1 VIEPEGGFDV
11 APVTI
16 AIDGPAGAGKSTVA
30 KRVAERLNLMYVDT
44 GAMYRAVAY
53 LCAQEGID
61 VNSERAVEAV
71 LDAHRVSF
79 EEGEDR
85 TLQVLI
91 DGVNVTSRLRA
102 PEVSALVSTV
112 AAHPRVRQLLTE
124 WQRAFAERHSVVMD
138 GRDIGTVVL
147 PHATVKVFLTAAPEE
162 RARRR
167 QEEYRR
173 MGYEVPLDEM
183 VKNVIERDRKDS
195 ERAVAPLRMAED
207 AVRID
212 STDKSV
218 DSVVDEIVQLVENA
232 HVR

>member
-1 VIEPEGGFDV
+1 M

-53 LCAQEGID
+53 LCAQEGVD
-61 VNSERAVEAV
+61 VNSENDVRAV

-79 EEGEDR
+79 EQGEDR

-91 DGVNVTSRLRA
+91 DGVDVTSRLRD

-112 AAHPRVRQLLTE
+112 AAHPRVRAVLTE

-167 QEEYRR
+167 MEEYRR
-173 MGYEVPLDEM
+173 MGYEVPLEEM
-183 VKNVIERDRKDS
+183 VQSVLERDRKDS
-195 ERAVAPLRMAED
+195 ERVVAPLRMAED

-212 STDKSV
+212 STDKSIE
-218 DSVVDEIVQLVENA
+218 SVVDEIVQLVENA

>member
-1 VIEPEGGFDV
+1 M

-53 LCAQEGID
+53 LCAKEGTN
-61 VNSERAVEAV
+61 VHSEKDVEA
-71 LDAHRVSF
+71 LLEQHCVSF
-79 EEGEDR
+79 EQGEDR
-85 TLQVLI
+85 TLQVVI
-91 DGVNVTSRLRA
+91 DGVDVTSRLRE

-112 AAHPRVRQLLTE
+112 AAHPRIRQLLTE

-173 MGYEVPLDEM
+173 MGYHVSLEDM
-183 VKNVIERDRKDS
+183 VKSVIERDRKDS
-195 ERAVAPLRMAED
+195 ERSIAPLRMADD

-212 STDKSV
+212 STDKSIET
-218 DSVVDEIVQLVENA
+218 VVDEIVQLVENA

>member
-1 VIEPEGGFDV
+1 M

-61 VNSERAVEAV
+61 VHSERDVEAV

-91 DGVNVTSRLRA
+91 DGVNVTSKLRA

-167 QEEYRR
+167 MEEYKR
-173 MGYEVPLDEM
+173 MGYDVALEDM
-183 VKNVIERDRKDS
+183 VQTVLERDRKDS
-195 ERAVAPLRMAED
+195 ERLVAPLRMAED

-218 DSVVDEIVQLVENA
+218 ESVVDEIVQLVENA

>member
-1 VIEPEGGFDV
+1 M

-61 VNSERAVEAV
+61 VSSERAVEAV
-71 LDAHRVSF
+71 LNAHRVSF

-85 TLQVLI
+85 TLQVMI

-102 PEVSALVSTV
+102 PEVSALVSAV

-124 WQRAFAERHSVVMD
+124 WQRAFAERHAVVMD

-173 MGYEVPLDEM
+173 MGYEVSLDEM

-212 STDKSV
+212 STDKSIE
-218 DSVVDEIVQLVENA
+218 SVVEEIVQLVENA